1 MHWNGIELWINWDI
15 GLGRSEKGLGNQPGG
30 TVVRF
35 CDGNGM
41 SHWDEYIP
49 SNNIKFCERCATN
62 HRL

>member
-1 MHWNGIELWINWDI
+1 MNWDI